1 MNEIIINNLNTL
13 FGISRCKS
21 QRDFSKLIG
30 IHQSNLSKKLSGQ
43 QSITRAD
50 KQKICK
56 NLGIRMD
63 WLEKSEGE
71 MFDENSN
78 VEPNSWLFSASD
90 PKKNAL
96 IGMINEEN
104 SHHNQQIVG
113 NNDSSEIELL
123 KEQVSDLRKQVESK
137 DAQIKQLMDLLAK
150 K

>member
-1 MNEIIINNLNTL
+1 MNEIIIDNLNTL
-13 FGISRCKS
+13 FSISKCKS
-21 QRDFSKLIG
+21 QRDFAKLIG

-63 WLEKSEGE
+63 WLERSDGE
-71 MFDENSN
+71 MFDENSYI
-78 VEPNSWLFSASD
+78 EPNSWLFSASD

-104 SHHNQQIVG
+104 AHHNQQIVG
-113 NNDSSEIELL
+113 NNASEIELL
-123 KEQVSDLRKQVESK
+123 KEQIEDLRKQVASK
-137 DAQIKQLMDLLAK
+137 DEQIKQLLDMLANK
-150 K
+150 Q